1 MKILVDVTLNQ
12 DVEDILERLK
22 EASDILYDCY
32 HKLTAMG
39 ALSIKEEGRDD
50 KGSAQC
56 QTNVNE

>member
-12 DVEDILERLK
+12 DIEDILARLK

-50 KGSAQC
+50 KGGAQC